1 MKMLTQL
8 RNSSLQTGYN
18 HNIRYR
24 GRDYHVQTE
33 DSGREKGH
41 IHTHVFLGG
50 TVISTAKIEYDPQ
63 SLGDPLD
70 ARVVRLMQESHQSM
84 TRALLRGNF
93 DARIQCQAGGL
104 SPPASLAPLPSAA
117 PLGKSRLDTLKE
129 TIDMDSVNKS
139 LEKLQGEISGFLGAA
154 LVDHE
159 SGMCLGAVGSGI
171 NLEVAAAGNM
181 EVVRAKMRVMN
192 DLGIK
197 GDIEDIL
204 ISLTSQ
210 YHIIRPISSSLFLYL
225 AFDRKTGNLALAR
238 HKMAVI
244 ATEVIV

>member
-63 SLGDPLD
+63 GLGDPLD

-84 TRALLRGNF
+84 TRALLQLSRLSRALRPRALLL
-93 DARIQCQAGGL
+93 DARCPGTAEVV
-104 SPPASLAPLPSAA
+104 SDLADTSGMELLPILVFTREPDAQPEGVLTGA
-117 PLGKSRLDTLKE
+117 TD
-129 TIDMDSVNKS
+129 
-139 LEKLQGEISGFLGAA
+139 AA
-154 LVDHE
+154 LVEFVE
-159 SGMCLGAVGSGI
+159 SQP
-171 NLEVAAAGNM
+171 E
-181 EVVRAKMRVMN
+181 
-192 DLGIK
+192 
-197 GDIEDIL
+197 
-204 ISLTSQ
+204 
-210 YHIIRPISSSLFLYL
+210 
-225 AFDRKTGNLALAR
+225 RKPLR
-238 HKMAVI
+238 
-244 ATEVIV
+244 